1 MKGERGLS
9 YFFIKMQDLKSL
21 FEGKIKG
28 TIATGCDIDPKY
40 LTDFVGARHGKAD
53 VYVQALDEEDV
64 KNTLVIANEHKLPV
78 VVRGAGTNLTGSTI
92 PDCGIVLD
100 VSAMNKILSLD
111 EETLTV
117 TVQPGVL
124 LKDLIAYV
132 EERGYLYAP
141 DPAEKNASIGGNVST
156 NAGGMRAVK
165 YGVTRNYVLAL
176 DLYKIDGTK
185 VHLGATTYKYA
196 TGLNL
201 QQLVVGSEGSLG
213 VITKIV
219 LKLLPLPQFTLN
231 AVIAYDSLALGIK
244 NVNAIFNAHLDP
256 TAIEFVEKKV
266 IALGEEYLGK
276 KFPCQNAK
284 SYLIVTLDGDK
295 ESVYDRFE
303 KLKAQVFKNGAM
315 EVIPLDD
322 PNVAKDIWEI
332 RGAIARAVNA
342 SGMWEP
348 VDIVVP
354 LNKITPFVEYVDY
367 VSSHGGPR
375 IVAFGHAGDGNV
387 HLCVLKDSIEDTAW
401 PKVLHDTME
410 KLYKKA
416 YELGGV
422 VSGEH
427 GVGKG
432 KRDFLLQNIAPEQRE
447 LMLGIKKAFDPD
459 NLLNPHSGY
468 AL

>member
-1 MKGERGLS
+1 M
-9 YFFIKMQDLKSL
+9 
-21 FEGKIKG
+21 
-28 TIATGCDIDPKY
+28 
-40 LTDFVGARHGKAD
+40 
-53 VYVQALDEEDV
+53 
-64 KNTLVIANEHKLPV
+64 
-78 VVRGAGTNLTGSTI
+78 
-92 PDCGIVLD
+92 
-100 VSAMNKILSLD
+100 
-111 EETLTV
+111 
-117 TVQPGVL
+117 
-124 LKDLIAYV
+124 
-132 EERGYLYAP
+132 
-141 DPAEKNASIGGNVST
+141 
-156 NAGGMRAVK
+156 
-165 YGVTRNYVLAL
+165 
-176 DLYKIDGTK
+176 
-185 VHLGATTYKYA
+185 
-196 TGLNL
+196 
-201 QQLVVGSEGSLG
+201 
-213 VITKIV
+213 
-219 LKLLPLPQFTLN
+219 
-231 AVIAYDSLALGIK
+231 
-244 NVNAIFNAHLDP
+244 
-256 TAIEFVEKKV
+256 EKKV

>member
-1 MKGERGLS
+1 MSELETLLRS
-9 YFFIKMQDLKSL
+9 
-21 FEGKIKG
+21 KIKG
-28 TIATGCDIDPKY
+28 QLLFAKEIETKY
-40 LTDFVGARHGKAD
+40 LTDFVGARVGTAD
-53 VYVQALDEEDV
+53 AYVKALDEEDV
-64 KNTLVIANEHKLPV
+64 KNTLVIASSTKTPV

-92 PDCGIVLD
+92 PDGGIVLD
-100 VSAMNKILSLD
+100 VSGMNRILNLD

-117 TVQPGVL
+117 TVEAGVL
-124 LKDLIAYV
+124 LKDLIEYV
-132 EERGYLYAP
+132 EARGYLYAP

-176 DLYKIDGTK
+176 DMYKIDGTK
-185 VHLGATTYKYA
+185 VHLGAATYKYS

-201 QQLVVGSEGSLG
+201 QQLLVGSEGTLG

-219 LKLLPLPQFTLN
+219 LKLLPLPEFTLN
-231 AVIAYDSLALGIK
+231 AVLAYDSLATGIK
-244 NVNAIFNAHLDP
+244 NVNVIFNSHLDP

-266 IALGEEYLGK
+266 IALGEKFLNK
-276 KFPCQNAK
+276 QFPCQEAK
-284 SYLIVTLDGDK
+284 SYLIVTLDGNK
-295 ESVYDRFE
+295 ESVYKRFE
-303 KLKAQVFKNGAM
+303 KLKNAVKANGAID
-315 EVIPLDD
+315 VIPLDD
-322 PNVAKDIWEI
+322 ENVAKDIWDV

-354 LNKITPFVEYVDY
+354 INRITDFVSYVDT
-367 VSSHGGPR
+367 VTTSGGPR

-387 HLCVLKDSIEDTAW
+387 HLCVLKDDIADDLW
-401 PKVLHDTME
+401 PKVLHETME
-410 KLYKKA
+410 KLYRKS

-422 VSGEH
+422 ISGEH

-432 KRDFLLQNIAPEQRE
+432 KRDFLLQNMTLEQRD
-447 LMLGIKKAFDPD
+447 LMVGVKKAFDPN